1 MLEHYATC
9 LAGRDATRS
18 RATNET
24 IVRALHASGASI
36 FHDSSDERSL
46 SRRSNYAETQKKEIV
61 WTLAGFTRR
70 SGLDARQSL
79 LLNMLD
85 ARINLSPLSDL
96 DDFVK
101 FLPRFLD
108 SFKRSS
114 EMMEIALFYR
124 SLMREMNFELEKR
137 EINLYIE
144 DDSMFYYIKT
154 IPI

>member
-1 MLEHYATC
+1 
-9 LAGRDATRS
+9 
-18 RATNET
+18 
-24 IVRALHASGASI
+24 
-36 FHDSSDERSL
+36 
-46 SRRSNYAETQKKEIV
+46 
-61 WTLAGFTRR
+61 
-70 SGLDARQSL
+70 
-79 LLNMLD
+79 MLD